1 MFEHLFLAA
10 WNILVC
16 KFSLEDKGVDF
27 EGRSHGYPQT
37 AQQRNVFMD
46 LSAGWGTPSISGIVN
61 WAKEEW
67 RGGIWVS
74 GKGTPSITAYWQ
86 DLLNERIYLQIRVSG
101 GVHWGSPVYWQR

>member
-1 MFEHLFLAA
+1 M
-10 WNILVC
+10 
-16 KFSLEDKGVDF
+16 DF

-67 RGGIWVS
+67 RGGI
-74 GKGTPSITAYWQ
+74 
-86 DLLNERIYLQIRVSG
+86 
-101 GVHWGSPVYWQR
+101 